1 MCGRKEVTAL
11 KNFWSYIS
19 NGEYSVGCTGQTV
32 FLYGKDGGELGRFKD
47 LKYGYMPMISPDGT
61 KFVVK
66 STEGRLAVYSLE
78 TYSLITKF
86 RFSKVDCAQDD
97 GFCFSPD
104 GKLFLNIERHEDGF
118 QSAIAIYDTADF
130 SLANR
135 VTPDKEIA
143 IEHIEY
149 DKETD
154 TYYILGFLRG
164 QSGGYVARFKDG
176 QIQDTVEISES
187 EHWFYRFFITLRLN
201 GFTPKAHEWS
211 LYPDYELETLK
222 TANHSLAK
230 LYKHYHS

>member
-1 MCGRKEVTAL
+1 MTAL

-19 NGEYSVGCTGQTV
+19 NGKYSVGCTGQTV

-47 LKYGYMPMISPDGT
+47 LKYGYTPMISPDGI

-66 STEGRLAVYSLE
+66 STEGAFLPTAN
-78 TYSLITKF
+78 
-86 RFSKVDCAQDD
+86 
-97 GFCFSPD
+97 CFF
-104 GKLFLNIERHEDGF
+104 G
-118 QSAIAIYDTADF
+118 
-130 SLANR
+130 
-135 VTPDKEIA
+135 
-143 IEHIEY
+143 
-149 DKETD
+149 
-154 TYYILGFLRG
+154 GFLRG

-211 LYPDYELETLK
+211 LYPDYELKTLK

-230 LYKHYHS
+230 LYKHYHP